1 MAIQEVFFASVQVAG
16 SSKNQR
22 LASASVRVSPTD
34 ARAYIAAADQTAR
47 DATKVGLLLDS
58 LIDMT
63 IAAGSNA
70 YKMWRLDS
78 QFINDAY
85 APPAIDA
92 DVYNSNKWKVT
103 YQTTNN
109 GLPTLES
116 FYIPQRETGFVMES
130 NGINVDLTDTEAANL
145 IVQLLDTGVSSYGT
159 AITSVVEIVAN
170 DV

>member
-1 MAIQEVFFASVQVAG
+1 MAIQEVFYASVQVGG
-16 SSKNQR
+16 SAANQR
-22 LASASVRVSPTD
+22 LASASVRVGAID

-85 APPAIDA
+85 APPAAND

-103 YQTTNN
+103 YMTTNG
-109 GLPTLES
+109 GLPVKES
-116 FYIPQRETGFVMES
+116 FYIPQRETGFEMES
-130 NGINVDLTDTEAANL
+130 NGVNVVLTDTEAANL
-145 IVQLLDTGVSSYGT
+145 ITQLLDTGISSYGT

-170 DV
+170 DA